1 VKSPWLCDYL
11 DEALAGGEI
20 VVDHAIVP
28 MRDLYSAAES
38 RRDVT
43 KRYRRTRRSQTI
55 FGGLWDT
62 ARPVEQETILVWK
75 LYRLMYALAKH
86 AVPVTLLLFPRLARD
101 PEYLFR
107 NIGPV
112 LPGVDYASFRRGFQ
126 AASRPELIHEF
137 DPGAA
142 AIGDVPPP
150 VVEPLPVLTSSWWD
164 RVAATS
170 ARRMF
175 HRFRAR

>member
-43 KRYRRTRRSQTI
+43 KRYRRTRRSQRI
-55 FGGLWDT
+55 AGGLWST
-62 ARPVEQETILVWK
+62 NRPDEQETILVWK
-75 LYRLMYALAKH
+75 LYELMYALAKH

-101 PEYLFR
+101 PEYLFK

-112 LPGVDYASFRRGFQ
+112 LPGIEYASFRRAFQ

-137 DPGAA
+137 DPGV
-142 AIGDVPPP
+142 AIGGVPPP
-150 VVEPLPVLTSSWWD
+150 AVEPSSALTSSLWD
-164 RVAATS
+164 RIAPTS
-170 ARRMF
+170 ARRIF
-175 HRFRAR
+175 QRLRAR